1 MLLINPPPAQ
11 PPSVMLPNSKHTKH
25 KTTITQPFNLIN
37 TFNPINLFNLINQI
51 NLISPI
57 NSFNPRN
64 SIKIHGTNYI

>member
-1 MLLINPPPAQ
+1 MLLIKSPSAQ
-11 PPSVMLPNSKHTKH
+11 PRSVMLPNSKHTKH

-37 TFNPINLFNLINQI
+37 PINLFNLI

-57 NSFNPRN
+57 NSFNPSN